1 MINVKDN
8 EDGSFTVEWDEND
21 EDESFFNDWTKED
34 FTTFFRLCAEREN
47 AEKLREESQDSSI
60 NEG

>member
-21 EDESFFNDWTKED
+21 KDESFLNDWTKED
-34 FTTFFRLCAEREN
+34 FTRFFRICAEREN
-47 AEKLREESQDSSI
+47 AEKLGEESQESSI

>member
-21 EDESFFNDWTKED
+21 EDASFFNDWTKEA
-34 FTTFFRLCAEREN
+34 FTRFFRLCAEHEN
-47 AEKLREESQDSSI
+47 AEKHREESQESSI

>member
-47 AEKLREESQDSSI
+47 AEKLGEESQESSI